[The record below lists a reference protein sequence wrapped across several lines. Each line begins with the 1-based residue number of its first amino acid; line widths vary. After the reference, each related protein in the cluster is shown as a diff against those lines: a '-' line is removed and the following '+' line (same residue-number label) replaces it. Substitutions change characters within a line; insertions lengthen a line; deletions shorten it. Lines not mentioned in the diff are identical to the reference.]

1 VQEHWRRLRNTDL
14 QFARPADLR
23 SAGEVDTGQHVRWDH
38 RGTPYLPICSREAI
52 INFVEGLAFE
62 CLNTAMPTIEEKRTQ
77 FRKLHESGCFA
88 LPNPWD
94 IGTAKYL
101 EYLGF
106 KAIATT
112 SAGFAFSRGLADG
125 SVKRDDML
133 AHIKE
138 LVEATDIPVNADF
151 ENAYADDPN
160 WCAENARLCAET
172 GVAGLSIEDA
182 ADRKESPIYDF
193 KLAVE
198 RIQAVRE
205 ALHDS
210 GVILV
215 GRAEGFLVGR
225 ENLDQVIKRL
235 VAYSE
240 AGSDCLYAPGFKEP
254 DHIKAIVEAVAPKP
268 VNVLIGGPGGLTM
281 RDGAELGAR
290 RVSVG
295 GAFARA
301 AWGGFIRSAK
311 ELMEKGTFDELK
323 DGASY
328 DELQRLFASYG

>member
-1 VQEHWRRLRNTDL
+1 
-14 QFARPADLR
+14 
-23 SAGEVDTGQHVRWDH
+23 
-38 RGTPYLPICSREAI
+38 
-52 INFVEGLAFE
+52 
-62 CLNTAMPTIEEKRTQ
+62 MPTIEEKRTT
-77 FRKLHESGCFA
+77 FRRMHESGCFA
-88 LPNPWD
+88 IPNPWD

-101 EYLGF
+101 QHLGF

-133 AHIKE
+133 AHIRE

-151 ENAYADDPN
+151 ENGYADEPN

-182 ADRKESPIYDF
+182 SDRKESPIYDVD
-193 KLAVE
+193 LAVE
-198 RIQAVRE
+198 RIHAVRE
-205 ALHDS
+205 ALHGT
-210 GVILV
+210 GVLLV

-235 VAYSE
+235 VKYSE
-240 AGSDCLYAPGFKEP
+240 AGAECLYAPGFN
-254 DHIKAIVEAVAPKP
+254 DRDSNKAIVEAVAPKP
-268 VNVLIGGPGGLTM
+268 VNILIGGAIELTM
-281 RDGAELGAR
+281 RDATELGAR

-311 ELMEKGTFDELK
+311 ELVEKGTFEELK
-323 DGASY
+323 NAASY
-328 DELQRLFASYG
+328 AELQKLFRE